1 MLDDGAPLDA
11 SAEAFLQPLE
21 LLRRVVLR
29 ARRLL
34 APAAWRWGEGEE
46 AERRWPCSGGEKGEE
61 RKETREGE
69 SERGRREKGEREGE
83 RERGEREER
92 GRRERAHSGSRC
104 CARPRKY
111 AAGYVVL
118 NLWLNFAVI
127 TSQSQKA
134 GSCARH
140 RRVASRSQFACGGMR
155 ERVGMVGRA
164 YACASFR
171 EPAFALRC
179 VPRERRAPPA
189 TCRPGGA
196 QTATAAFAP
205 HHMVSQGAWKRAA
218 FACRVRW
225 WKQGGWAGRSRAH
238 LAHADCL
245 VGVVGEL
252 FLRPERAGAL
262 QTSGESVCPGA
273 MNDVA
278 CEREIGGKGI

>member
-1 MLDDGAPLDA
+1 M
-11 SAEAFLQPLE
+11 EE
-21 LLRRVVLR
+21 RREKRERRREKER
-29 ARRLL
+29 AR
-34 APAAWRWGEGEE
+34 GEGE
-46 AERRWPCSGGEKGEE
+46 
-61 RKETREGE
+61 
-69 SERGRREKGEREGE
+69 RRERERE

-205 HHMVSQGAWKRAA
+205 HHMVSQGAWKHAA

-225 WKQGGWAGRSRAH
+225 WTQGGWAERLGAH
-238 LAHADCL
+238 LAHV
-245 VGVVGEL
+245 VGVCWTV
-252 FLRPERAGAL
+252 GAL
-262 QTSGESVCPGA
+262 FGGDQSARGAVCRQ
-273 MNDVA
+273 A
-278 CEREIGGKGI
+278 CERDCMRYEDLGL